1 MQAPSDDVAAVRNIG
16 DDHLVSTCGSDHH
29 ASTFPKMTAVYD
41 KRLRVLSQHLAHGG
55 SCQHGNSNSHSQL
68 QLLVQPE
75 VQRALKAGKAV
86 VALESTIISHGL
98 HILCFTVYLF
108 TIINQLHAAA
118 CRHAIPTEC

>member
-1 MQAPSDDVAAVRNIG
+1 MLQRCGISAMIIWCLHAALITTHR
-16 DDHLVSTCGSDHH
+16 H
-29 ASTFPKMTAVYD
+29 FPKMTAVHD